1 MEGTRL
7 LCRSL
12 TLAPE
17 TSSVQEQHGQRLR
30 RKQDQLWGAQHRAWL
45 AIEQGYPWQR
55 YQYSIFTRE
64 RTTSGGKKKKK
75 KESGIWFGRQWDVV
89 ASPEPPCSLKRV
101 CWCWWQRFVTAVDSL
116 FLSFIHWVY
125 TSIFCISHF
134 SDPRRSI
141 AHSNTININSKQ
153 SHSCLLKAR
162 SSFMLF

>member
-64 RTTSGGKKKKK
+64 RTTSGKKKKK
-75 KESGIWFGRQWDVV
+75 KGVRDLIWQ
-89 ASPEPPCSLKRV
+89 
-101 CWCWWQRFVTAVDSL
+101 AVGCG
-116 FLSFIHWVY
+116 
-125 TSIFCISHF
+125 CISWATML
-134 SDPRRSI
+134 SEKSVLVLM
-141 AHSNTININSKQ
+141 TKVC
-153 SHSCLLKAR
+153 HSCGFSVPFFYSLGLYLHILHISLLR
-162 SSFMLF
+162 SPKIYCPQQYY